1 MPKPPLGLEVKA
13 QNIDER
19 LPSILACSPA
29 PKQDSGTRSLFSPQN
44 SQERSPQISQSNN
57 SAPSGKF
64 ALRSRLIKQ
73 LSGSVA

>member
-13 QNIDER
+13 QNIDEQLR
-19 LPSILACSPA
+19 SILACSPA
-29 PKQDSGTRSLFSPQN
+29 RRQVLEARSLFSPQN
-44 SQERSPQISQSNN
+44 FKQRSAQISQSNN